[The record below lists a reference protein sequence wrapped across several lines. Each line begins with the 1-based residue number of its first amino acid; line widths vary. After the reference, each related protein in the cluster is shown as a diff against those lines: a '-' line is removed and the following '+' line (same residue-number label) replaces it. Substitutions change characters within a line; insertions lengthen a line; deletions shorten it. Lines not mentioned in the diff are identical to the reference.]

1 MSFCLWIIFSRLSSL
16 RQMFEIDSL
25 SFCTVLESLLVVV
38 MELVSLE
45 LDVTDAQVLLLV
57 KSEFQVWLL
66 DVSDRLSTEL
76 IAYCKSG
83 VVFEHNG
90 SVESYSEV
98 ERSWCFFVNL
108 FS

>member
-83 VVFEHNG
+83 SSSNTMVVLNLTL
-90 SVESYSEV
+90 
-98 ERSWCFFVNL
+98 RSNVVGVSL
-108 FS
+108 

>member
-83 VVFEHNG
+83 SSSNTMVVLNLTP
-90 SVESYSEV
+90 
-98 ERSWCFFVNL
+98 RSNVVGVSL
-108 FS
+108 